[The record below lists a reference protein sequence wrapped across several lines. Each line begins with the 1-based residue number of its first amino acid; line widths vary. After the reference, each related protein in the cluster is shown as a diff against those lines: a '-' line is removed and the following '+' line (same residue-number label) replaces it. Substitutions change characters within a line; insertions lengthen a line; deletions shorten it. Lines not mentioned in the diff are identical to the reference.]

1 LNLKDTLNHYG
12 ETRTPFF
19 FCISFDLSSWEVVP
33 INDIENDIFFSIN
46 SEKSTHNSINLEKEF
61 VPYTIYEKQFNKV
74 IENIKKGN
82 TYLLNLTTQT
92 QIKNKLNLEKIYKD
106 SNAKYKLYYKNKFV
120 SFSPETFIK
129 ISNNKIKTYPMK
141 GTIDASIPNA
151 KEKILNNKKEL
162 AEHIMI
168 VDLLRNDLNMVS
180 QNVRLEKFRYID
192 EISAGKKKLLQVSS
206 KIVGDLDNT
215 WHENIGNIILPLL
228 PAGSISGTPK
238 KKTIELIQE
247 IESYDRGFFS
257 GIWGVY
263 NGNTLDTS
271 ILIRYIENDASSL
284 VYKSGGGITLD
295 SDCKAEYQE
304 MKDKVYI
311 P

>member
-1 LNLKDTLNHYG
+1 MNLKDKLNHYG
-12 ETRTPFF
+12 ATKTPFF
-19 FCISFDLSSWEVVP
+19 FCISFDLSSWEVIP
-33 INDIENDIFFSIN
+33 LEDINDDILFCIEE
-46 SEKSTHNSINLEKEF
+46 EKSTQKNINLEKNF
-61 VPYTIYEKQFNKV
+61 VDYNSYKKKFDKV
-74 IENIKKGN
+74 IENIQKGN
-82 TYLLNLTTQT
+82 TYLLNLTAPTVIPN
-92 QIKNKLNLEKIYKD
+92 QINLKDIYKQ
-106 SNAKYKLYYKNKFV
+106 SNAKYKLYFKNKFV

-129 ISNNKIKTYPMK
+129 ITNNKITTYPMK

-151 KEKILNNKKEL
+151 RETILNDKKEL

-168 VDLLRNDLNMVS
+168 VDLLRNDLNMIS
-180 QNVRLEKFRYID
+180 KNVRLEKFRYID
-192 EISAGKKKLLQVSS
+192 EISAGQKKLLQVSS
-206 KIVGDLDNT
+206 KIVGDLNYD
-215 WHENIGNIILPLL
+215 WHDNIGNILLPLL

-238 KKTIELIQE
+238 KKTLELIEE

-271 ILIRYIENDASSL
+271 ILIRYIEKNGDTF

-295 SDCKAEYQE
+295 SDCSAEYQE

>member
-215 WHENIGNIILPLL
+215 WLYYLQVVLVVHRKKRLL
-228 PAGSISGTPK
+228 NLFK
-238 KKTIELIQE
+238 
-247 IESYDRGFFS
+247 R
-257 GIWGVY
+257 
-263 NGNTLDTS
+263 
-271 ILIRYIENDASSL
+271 
-284 VYKSGGGITLD
+284 
-295 SDCKAEYQE
+295 
-304 MKDKVYI
+304 
-311 P
+311 

>member
-247 IESYDRGFFS
+247 IESYERGFFS

-271 ILIRYIENDASSL
+271 ILIRYIENNASSL